1 METHRSNTHMSNR
14 KKKVSFR
21 ISQREL
27 DDIDY
32 HVKKGTF
39 QDRSDFFNQ
48 ASSQLLEKLNW
59 PTEGKHNA

>member
-1 METHRSNTHMSNR
+1 MSNR